1 VVTTDVGVYRLKTG
15 GDGSSDP
22 DTDGGVNWEL
32 IPTQAKVDAKANIS
46 GQAFSGNISAPNL
59 SGTNTGDQ
67 SSVSGNAGSATVLQT
82 ARSIGGVSFNGSSA
96 INLPGVN
103 TAGNQN
109 TSGNAAT
116 VSNITT
122 SQVGS
127 ATAGLAAGAVGTY
140 AILLRLSNDASI
152 SVGSTYAGSGLRY
165 SGFNGDVNTN
175 SFLFSGGFDGAP
187 AGSWRAMGHASSGSG
202 PYPATVFLRIS

>member
-1 VVTTDVGVYRLKTG
+1 
-15 GDGSSDP
+15 
-22 DTDGGVNWEL
+22 
-32 IPTQAKVDAKANIS
+32 
-46 GQAFSGNISAPNL
+46 
-59 SGTNTGDQ
+59 
-67 SSVSGNAGSATVLQT
+67 
-82 ARSIGGVSFNGSSA
+82 
-96 INLPGVN
+96 LPGVN

-140 AILLRLSNDASI
+140 AILLRLSSNASI

-165 SGFNGDVNTN
+165 SGFNSDVGTGAV
-175 SFLFSGGFDGAP
+175 LLSGGVGGAP
-187 AGSWRAMGHASSGSG
+187 AGSWRAMGHASSFSSG
-202 PYPATVFLRIS
+202 DYPATVFLRIS